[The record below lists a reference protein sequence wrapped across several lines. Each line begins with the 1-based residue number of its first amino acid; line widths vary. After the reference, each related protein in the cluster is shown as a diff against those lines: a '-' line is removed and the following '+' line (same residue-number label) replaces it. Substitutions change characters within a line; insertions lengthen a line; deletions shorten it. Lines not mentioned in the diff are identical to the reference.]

1 MDRQTD
7 TPDMHDRNEI
17 NKMNALDVLDVDTV
31 YYPEAKEYGAFCNIE
46 SGARFSKALET
57 FRARKAI
64 AKSRTLRL
72 QSCFVHIFLI

>member
-7 TPDMHDRNEI
+7 TPDMRDRNEI

-46 SGARFSKALET
+46 SGSYSVCAVQVQLLRFRSKD
-57 FRARKAI
+57 
-64 AKSRTLRL
+64 
-72 QSCFVHIFLI
+72 